1 MAGSNNDSD
10 DASVHSEA
18 TIAQQQQNIQPQII
32 TTVSNNN
39 AKTGEIVMKGP
50 IILPQR
56 MKIEHIA
63 VQKGIKGK
71 NYLASVTILIS
82 IVTNLQSISTSESEA
97 EIESNVG
104 THIQE
109 TINVQDL
116 PSFSC
121 NSSDKNGNTSRTS
134 CNKNGYFN
142 KKAGHFRKNASSVSK
157 LCFVCGSST
166 HLIKDCDF
174 YEKQMANKTVGNGV
188 GPVHSRNNVN
198 HQNQFVPQAV
208 LLRTGKVNIPPARP
222 QPVPTGK
229 PKVPAPVPT
238 GRQNRP
244 FPVPTDRGYSP
255 SVTSGWWKSTA
266 RPMPH
271 LNRPTSSYFQT
282 YTPYVPQMYY
292 NHMKYG
298 GVRWATAVKPSA
310 GCSWKTH
317 RKGLYWENPYS
328 DAEDEGIFDSGC
340 SRSMTGNMERLD
352 DFQEFQGGKVTFG
365 GGEGRITGKGTIRT
379 PTLDFENVYYVKEL
393 QQFNLFS
400 ISQICDKKNRVLFT
414 DTDCLVLSKDFMLP
428 DESMVVL
435 RVPRKH
441 NLYTIN
447 LNNLSPRGNLACL
460 VAKASVDESVK
471 WHRRM
476 GHVNYKNMNR
486 LVKGNLV
493 RGLPPKLFKN
503 DHTCVAC
510 CKGKQHKAS
519 YKAITAVS
527 SISEPLQLLHMDL
540 FGPTSIRSI
549 DHKYYCLVITDDYSR
564 FCWVFFLEHKDETYP
579 ILKDFINLVE
589 NQLNKKVKAIRCDN
603 GTEFKNAHIIEL
615 CGSKGIK
622 RDYSNARTPQQNG
635 VAERKN
641 RTLIEAART
650 MLADSKLPTMFW
662 TEAVRTA
669 CYVLNR
675 VLVTSPH
682 NKTPYALLTGN
693 IPSVSHFKPFGCHV
707 TILNTSDHLGKF
719 DGKAD
724 EGYIVGYSASNRAYR
739 VYNVPNKRVEETM
752 NLRYLEE
759 KPNVQGLGH
768 EWYFDLD
775 YLTDT
780 LGYKRDKANQ
790 SAGTQEASTN
800 PAGTQDAD
808 SDSECDEQVIIVPS
822 YPSHSI
828 QEAEPKDTSGDEV
841 DDSPLDSAEEI
852 FQQEL
857 ARLKGQEQRATSDA
871 KDAEELQKRASTKTV
886 PTGSIPVPSGDTT
899 ISPGDVSVPTGGV
912 PVPTGSP
919 TDSFFDDEPTTRFPS
934 PSDLGNNEPSP
945 GIFSSSSYD
954 DEFGADLN
962 NLASTV
968 EVSPVATKRINTI
981 HPQSLI
987 IGDHTSAVQTR
998 SKVNKTT
1005 TGESAFISYIH
1016 DQQRDNHTDFQHCLF
1031 ACFLSQVE
1039 PRSVAQAL
1047 EDPSWVD
1054 AMQEE
1059 MQQFKF
1065 QNVWVLVDLPEGK
1078 YAIGTKWILKN
1089 KRDARGIVVR
1099 NKARLV
1105 AQGHRQEE
1113 GIDYDEVFAPVARI
1127 EAIRLFLA
1135 FASYMGFMVYQMDVK
1150 SAFLYGRI
1158 DEEVYVT
1165 QPKGF
1170 VDPQHPKKVYKVV
1183 KALYGLHQ
1191 APRAWYATLS
1201 TFLLKHGYRRGTI
1214 DKTLFLKKHKRDI
1227 ILVQVYVDDI
1237 IFGST
1242 KKAWCDE
1249 FEALMKGEFEMSA
1262 MGELTFFLGLQV
1274 QQRPDGIFIS
1284 QDKYV
1289 QEILKKFDLECVR
1302 TATTPYEAPK
1312 PKSKN
1317 EPDSPVNVHLY
1328 RSMIGSLM
1336 YLTASRPDIMFA
1348 VSACSRN
1355 QVTPT
1360 TSNLE
1365 AVKKIFK
1372 YLKGQPRLGLW
1383 YPRESPFVLEAYS
1396 DSDYAGANKDR
1407 KSTTGGC
1414 QFLGRRLISWQCKKQ
1429 TICGKHLSTEASMLP
1444 LTLNVVSSLVR
1455 SPELGPLAILA
1466 TIDATPYTITKDSVR
1481 GQLQLAD
1488 DGGIDDLPIADI
1500 YSGMDNLGYVTEGNL
1515 TFYKNK
1521 FSPQWRF
1528 LIHTIL
1534 HCLSTKSGS
1543 WDQFGSSIAVA
1554 LIFLFDG
1561 RSKLF
1566 ANMRLNFEG
1575 KPMPLLAADAYLVDL
1590 TNLKTFVCTPKK
1602 QIMAPIAPV
1611 FELWALSMPLPQGS
1625 SSFPAGHTSGGAEDP
1640 ITLTA
1645 LSSVVSSL
1653 VQKQV
1658 KAMEV
1663 KLKTKKRKLVVSDS
1677 NKEDR
1682 GEQDVDLDALHA
1694 LANAAVTVDSTKSP
1708 GGASSN
1714 PAACSYDPTTHVP
1727 TDLVFLVDESILARS
1742 GTTTATPSSPVKDAR
1757 KGKGVAVE
1765 EPTPTQ
1771 DKTFKQLEEERLGW
1785 EATQRLQAQE
1795 LADLE
1800 KQRAE
1805 SLMKD
1810 ANLARQMA
1818 QDFEMTE
1825 DQRKRQG
1832 LKRDG
1837 SLLTNASSKKLKTGD
1852 VEVNI
1857 EAPSYSVP
1865 QEVEVEAPSQDV
1877 SREKV
1882 DAPSHSQNILEAT
1895 VEDVEV
1901 PSQEA
1906 TVENVEVPS
1915 NIASK
1920 AQQTASSLKKF
1931 EGDPD
1936 AEHKLCIKYAS
1947 DEDSASD
1954 CDTPVHLYAVVDWE
1968 LLPTG
1973 LGSIN
1978 AIYRLDNSRKYFT
1991 SLREI
1996 LHLVT
2001 RADLMTIYGR
2011 VMTFYQDKKA
2021 EGVGLVLWGD
2031 LKILM
2036 DSPEVNDG
2044 SDFWKNQHT
2053 WSIQNWKLYSFSGVH
2068 VLETV
2073 SGLVIHMFVDKKYP
2087 LTINLIERMLDHQ
2100 LEICHG
2106 TVGNELTTAVQ
2117 LIAFLKKQ
2125 ISDSKRP
2132 KVHEWVF
2139 NSPMLLLLRVKW
2151 FSIARPLR
2159 LELIELWFQ
2168 FPVEMVCNPP
2178 WEQPFLGPKDCL
2190 VLSKWLQLDWLL
2202 IHQAEVVLKSV
2213 AGLSF
2218 PAASLTLLPFDVQA
2232 VKIYLEWDLTPLYY
2246 PSWQKVPAE
2255 RKAAIVTKIGM
2266 QFDLKPRMQSQR
2278 WTDINAGIQ
2287 LHLKKFYNTNK
2298 ASLKAAHWIE
2308 MPRLPFAMIPGT
2320 KPEPLKIA
2328 KTWQR
2333 ARSYV
2338 GRDPGHLLAFEIRW
2352 GNQRGH
2358 LPGVGRVLLGRAT
2371 DVLIPPLPPPPQ
2383 CTHNSADV
2391 ERLKK
2396 KNKYLTKQV
2405 NLKMNLFRSDDK
2417 FSQMLTPYESTPEFD
2432 NASGSGG
2439 CGDDEMA
2446 DDEDGGEDEEDEKDG
2461 DS

>member
-1 MAGSNNDSD
+1 MMQGIYGMQSSWFGRNAESKKMRKSMLKQEFLEFRISEAEGLHKGFDRMPKILSQLNQLKASQQDDRLLISSFLSALPFIMVSRYPKETYLLLLSQSEGPSIPAFLQYTSLSRKPQEEIDFDKKNLLVSTREGQMLQMSSKRHFARRMLGKREEMTSTSQSDGVIASKEFGMIAGCDTEDEIEEGTAKIYNLITGAVKGSLVLVGDAGEFALMGVTIEFTILPFVVTISDKSSEVNSNDFASSDLSVKSSEPKSNDSTSC
-10 DASVHSEA
+10 ASTS
-18 TIAQQQQNIQPQII
+18 
-32 TTVSNNN
+32 
-39 AKTGEIVMKGP
+39 
-50 IILPQR
+50 
-56 MKIEHIA
+56 
-63 VQKGIKGK
+63 
-71 NYLASVTILIS
+71 
-82 IVTNLQSISTSESEA
+82 SISTSK
-97 EIESNVG
+97 IL
-104 THIQE
+104 IRME
-109 TINVQDL
+109 TLLGLLVIRMVI
-116 PSFSC
+116 FI
-121 NSSDKNGNTSRTS
+121 K
-134 CNKNGYFN
+134 
-142 KKAGHFRKNASSVSK
+142 
-157 LCFVCGSST
+157 ST

-174 YEKQMANKTVGNGV
+174 YEKQMANKTVGNRV
-188 GPVHSRNNVN
+188 GLVHSRNNTN
-198 HQNQFVPQAV
+198 HQNQFVQQVV
-208 LLRTGKVNIPPARP
+208 LLITGKVNITPARP
-222 QPVPTGK
+222 QSVPTGK
-229 PKVPAPVPT
+229 PKVPSPVPT
-238 GRQNRP
+238 
-244 FPVPTDRGYSP
+244 S
-255 SVTSGWWKSTA
+255 
-266 RPMPH
+266 
-271 LNRPTSSYFQT
+271 RPTSSYFQT

-292 NHMKYG
+292 NHMQYDE
-298 GVRWATAVKPSA
+298 
-310 GCSWKTH
+310 
-317 RKGLYWENPYS
+317 ENSYT
-328 DAEDEGIFDSGC
+328 DAEDEGIFDLGC

-365 GGEGRITGKGTIRT
+365 GGEVT
-379 PTLDFENVYYVKEL
+379 YYIW
-393 QQFNLFS
+393 N
-400 ISQICDKKNRVLFT
+400 
-414 DTDCLVLSKDFMLP
+414 
-428 DESMVVL
+428 
-435 RVPRKH
+435 
-441 NLYTIN
+441 
-447 LNNLSPRGNLACL
+447 
-460 VAKASVDESVK
+460 
-471 WHRRM
+471 
-476 GHVNYKNMNR
+476 
-486 LVKGNLV
+486 
-493 RGLPPKLFKN
+493 
-503 DHTCVAC
+503 
-510 CKGKQHKAS
+510 
-519 YKAITAVS
+519 
-527 SISEPLQLLHMDL
+527 
-540 FGPTSIRSI
+540 
-549 DHKYYCLVITDDYSR
+549 
-564 FCWVFFLEHKDETYP
+564 
-579 ILKDFINLVE
+579 
-589 NQLNKKVKAIRCDN
+589 
-603 GTEFKNAHIIEL
+603 
-615 CGSKGIK
+615 
-622 RDYSNARTPQQNG
+622 
-635 VAERKN
+635 
-641 RTLIEAART
+641 
-650 MLADSKLPTMFW
+650 
-662 TEAVRTA
+662 EAVRTA

-871 KDAEELQKRASTKTV
+871 KDAEELQKRASTKTVPPGSIPV

-1429 TICGKHLSTEASMLP
+1429 TIVATSSTEAEYVAAANCCGQVLWIQNQLLDYGYNFMNTKIFIDNQS
-1444 LTLNVVSSLVR
+1444 
-1455 SPELGPLAILA
+1455 
-1466 TIDATPYTITKDSVR
+1466 TICIVKNPVFHQRTKHIEIRHHFIRDANEKKLIQVLK
-1481 GQLQLAD
+1481 
-1488 DGGIDDLPIADI
+1488 
-1500 YSGMDNLGYVTEGNL
+1500 
-1515 TFYKNK
+1515 
-1521 FSPQWRF
+1521 
-1528 LIHTIL
+1528 IHTDDNVADL
-1534 HCLSTKSGS
+1534 LTK
-1543 WDQFGSSIAVA
+1543 A
-1554 LIFLFDG
+1554 FDG
-1561 RSKLF
+1561 PRF
-1566 ANMRLNFEG
+1566 T
-1575 KPMPLLAADAYLVDL
+1575 YLV
-1590 TNLKTFVCTPKK
+1590 
-1602 QIMAPIAPV
+1602 
-1611 FELWALSMPLPQGS
+1611 
-1625 SSFPAGHTSGGAEDP
+1625 
-1640 ITLTA
+1640 
-1645 LSSVVSSL
+1645 
-1653 VQKQV
+1653 
-1658 KAMEV
+1658 
-1663 KLKTKKRKLVVSDS
+1663 
-1677 NKEDR
+1677 
-1682 GEQDVDLDALHA
+1682 
-1694 LANAAVTVDSTKSP
+1694 
-1708 GGASSN
+1708 
-1714 PAACSYDPTTHVP
+1714 
-1727 TDLVFLVDESILARS
+1727 
-1742 GTTTATPSSPVKDAR
+1742 
-1757 KGKGVAVE
+1757 
-1765 EPTPTQ
+1765 
-1771 DKTFKQLEEERLGW
+1771 
-1785 EATQRLQAQE
+1785 
-1795 LADLE
+1795 
-1800 KQRAE
+1800 
-1805 SLMKD
+1805 
-1810 ANLARQMA
+1810 
-1818 QDFEMTE
+1818 
-1825 DQRKRQG
+1825 
-1832 LKRDG
+1832 
-1837 SLLTNASSKKLKTGD
+1837 
-1852 VEVNI
+1852 VNI
-1857 EAPSYSVP
+1857 
-1865 QEVEVEAPSQDV
+1865 
-1877 SREKV
+1877 
-1882 DAPSHSQNILEAT
+1882 
-1895 VEDVEV
+1895 
-1901 PSQEA
+1901 
-1906 TVENVEVPS
+1906 
-1915 NIASK
+1915 
-1920 AQQTASSLKKF
+1920 
-1931 EGDPD
+1931 G
-1936 AEHKLCIKYAS
+1936 
-1947 DEDSASD
+1947 
-1954 CDTPVHLYAVVDWE
+1954 
-1968 LLPTG
+1968 
-1973 LGSIN
+1973 
-1978 AIYRLDNSRKYFT
+1978 
-1991 SLREI
+1991 
-1996 LHLVT
+1996 
-2001 RADLMTIYGR
+2001 
-2011 VMTFYQDKKA
+2011 
-2021 EGVGLVLWGD
+2021 
-2031 LKILM
+2031 
-2036 DSPEVNDG
+2036 
-2044 SDFWKNQHT
+2044 
-2053 WSIQNWKLYSFSGVH
+2053 
-2068 VLETV
+2068 
-2073 SGLVIHMFVDKKYP
+2073 
-2087 LTINLIERMLDHQ
+2087 ML
-2100 LEICHG
+2100 
-2106 TVGNELTTAVQ
+2106 
-2117 LIAFLKKQ
+2117 
-2125 ISDSKRP
+2125 
-2132 KVHEWVF
+2132 
-2139 NSPMLLLLRVKW
+2139 
-2151 FSIARPLR
+2151 
-2159 LELIELWFQ
+2159 
-2168 FPVEMVCNPP
+2168 NP
-2178 WEQPFLGPKDCL
+2178 
-2190 VLSKWLQLDWLL
+2190 
-2202 IHQAEVVLKSV
+2202 
-2213 AGLSF
+2213 
-2218 PAASLTLLPFDVQA
+2218 
-2232 VKIYLEWDLTPLYY
+2232 
-2246 PSWQKVPAE
+2246 
-2255 RKAAIVTKIGM
+2255 
-2266 QFDLKPRMQSQR
+2266 
-2278 WTDINAGIQ
+2278 
-2287 LHLKKFYNTNK
+2287 
-2298 ASLKAAHWIE
+2298 
-2308 MPRLPFAMIPGT
+2308 
-2320 KPEPLKIA
+2320 
-2328 KTWQR
+2328 
-2333 ARSYV
+2333 
-2338 GRDPGHLLAFEIRW
+2338 
-2352 GNQRGH
+2352 
-2358 LPGVGRVLLGRAT
+2358 
-2371 DVLIPPLPPPPQ
+2371 
-2383 CTHNSADV
+2383 
-2391 ERLKK
+2391 
-2396 KNKYLTKQV
+2396 
-2405 NLKMNLFRSDDK
+2405 
-2417 FSQMLTPYESTPEFD
+2417 
-2432 NASGSGG
+2432 
-2439 CGDDEMA
+2439 
-2446 DDEDGGEDEEDEKDG
+2446 
-2461 DS
+2461 